1 MLELDNLDIDE
12 KVDYLTNTQ
21 LGDNVEAINQIVDL
35 ISSTN
40 DARVRNSGALALM
53 TATSKQDEIK
63 KSLFNILKKHDD
75 SDNFGTLVYACSG
88 FDFSNEV
95 KYFINLALTG
105 NAEVRMSTGSV
116 LKKMKMLSDNDLDSA
131 MKEADK
137 IATSGKEFS
146 KEDYFNLISFLKSKM
161 N

>member
-1 MLELDNLDIDE
+1 MKLDNLNIDE
-12 KVDYLTNTQ
+12 KVDYLTKVQ
-21 LGDNVEAINQIVDL
+21 LDDNIEEVDQVVDL
-35 ISSTN
+35 ISSAN
-40 DARVRNSGALALM
+40 DPRVRNSAALALM
-53 TATSKQDEIK
+53 TATTKQDEIK
-63 KSLFNILKKHDD
+63 KSLFNILKKYDD

-105 NAEVRMSTGSV
+105 NAEVRMSAGSV
-116 LKKMKMLSDNDLDSA
+116 LKKMNMLNDSDLDAA

-137 IATSGKEFS
+137 IATSGMEFS